1 TDNTDDV
8 ESKVISQARKEFDQ
22 GELDHHNRRFEKA
35 LKHYKKARELDPE
48 NNRYLFKVAASYHNT
63 GQIKDAVDSYT
74 ELIGRLEGKPFEE
87 RLVHAIAFKGG
98 NLAILK
104 RFEEAE
110 ALIDRALEMDS
121 VSVVGLAMKGELLI
135 ELGRQ
140 SEAREYIQHAIEI
153 EPDNKIALAL
163 KKRAE

>member
-1 TDNTDDV
+1 MTPTDNE
-8 ESKVISQARKEFDQ
+8 ESKVISQARQEFDQ

-35 LKHYKKARELDPE
+35 LTHYQRAHELDPE
-48 NNRYLFKVAASYHNT
+48 NDRYLFKVAASLHNT
-63 GQIKDAVDSYT
+63 GQLDKAVDSYT
-74 ELIGRLEGKPFEE
+74 ELIGRLEEKPFEE

-98 NLAILK
+98 NLAMLK

-121 VSVVGLAMKGELLI
+121 VSVVGLAMRGELLL
-135 ELGRQ
+135 ELGRR
-140 SEAREYIQHAIEI
+140 SEALEHIQHAIEI